1 MGNRPQSTSMP
12 IEYIEILVLASV
24 DANELAGLL
33 HQPGLLGVWED
44 QDRVHVYWDTEDWTA
59 DAKKAILHALTLLEI
74 SDPEQHI
81 RVNRLPW
88 QDWNAQWAHL
98 VKSVRIGQRFL
109 IRPSWE
115 VSRLDQ
121 PLIELIIDPKQAFGT
136 GHHITTQLVI
146 EMMEEIIVGN
156 ELILDIG
163 TGSGIL
169 GMAALR
175 LGARDV
181 LGIDT
186 DAMAIQCA
194 QGYALVNSIHEE
206 FRFHVGTLDE
216 IPAKPF
222 DIYLR

>member
-1 MGNRPQSTSMP
+1 MGSINSSLEYSITYGGLQFAHTARGRYVGNRPQSTSMP

-33 HQPGLLGVWED
+33 LQPGFLGAWED
-44 QDRVHVYWDTEDWTA
+44 QDRVHVYWDTEHWNT
-59 DAKKAILHALTLLEI
+59 DAQKAILQALTHLEI

-156 ELILDIG
+156 ELI
-163 TGSGIL
+163 
-169 GMAALR
+169 
-175 LGARDV
+175 
-181 LGIDT
+181 
-186 DAMAIQCA
+186 
-194 QGYALVNSIHEE
+194 
-206 FRFHVGTLDE
+206 
-216 IPAKPF
+216 
-222 DIYLR
+222 

>member
-1 MGNRPQSTSMP
+1 MG
-12 IEYIEILVLASV
+12 
-24 DANELAGLL
+24 
-33 HQPGLLGVWED
+33 
-44 QDRVHVYWDTEDWTA
+44 
-59 DAKKAILHALTLLEI
+59 
-74 SDPEQHI
+74 
-81 RVNRLPW
+81 
-88 QDWNAQWAHL
+88 
-98 VKSVRIGQRFL
+98 F
-109 IRPSWE
+109 
-115 VSRLDQ
+115 
-121 PLIELIIDPKQAFGT
+121 
-136 GHHITTQLVI
+136 

-216 IPAKPF
+216 IPAQPF
-222 DIYLR
+222 DIIFANLDRRTLANLSKDLHRYAKRNTRLLVSGILIEDMEGLGNALTAFHWSVIESRQRKEWAGLYLRFNRPPIHEAPTAAPASFPDIQ